1 MRTRVSALNSEDKGE
16 ANEMATTGVSRRD
29 VLKTLAMGV
38 AGGGVLQVIPMQAAE
53 LAHQMVHKE
62 KAAAPAGKYS
72 PKYFSARQY
81 EAITWLCDSIIPK
94 DEKSGGAVE
103 AGAPEFID
111 LLTSENEEF
120 QLALGGGLMW
130 LDNHCID
137 QYEKIF
143 MGCTPEQRKE
153 ILDLIAFRKNAKTD
167 HSLSQGVAFF
177 AFLRKMTCDGY
188 YTSKIG
194 IEELQYIG
202 NVTRSEW
209 PGCPPLPE

>member
-1 MRTRVSALNSEDKGE
+1 
-16 ANEMATTGVSRRD
+16 MATVGISRRD
-29 VLKTLAMGV
+29 ILRTLAIGA
-38 AGGGVLQVIPMQAAE
+38 AGGSVLNVIPLEAAE
-53 LAHQMVHKE
+53 LAHQMVKKA
-62 KAAAPAGKYS
+62 KAAEPAGKYA
-72 PKYFSARQY
+72 PKYFTAKQY
-81 EAITWLCDSIIPK
+81 ETIVSLCDTIIPK

-130 LDNHCID
+130 LDHHCLD
-137 QYEKIF
+137 QYGNAF
-143 MGCTPEQRKE
+143 MECTPEQRKE
-153 ILDLIAFRKNAKTD
+153 TLDLIAYRKNAKKNPE
-167 HSLSQGVAFF
+167 LSQGVAFF
-177 AFLRKMTCDGY
+177 AFLRSMTCDGF

-194 IEELQYIG
+194 IADLDYIG

>member
-1 MRTRVSALNSEDKGE
+1 M
-16 ANEMATTGVSRRD
+16 TTQGISRRD
-29 VLKTLAMGV
+29 VLRTLALGA
-38 AGGGVLQVIPMQAAE
+38 AGGGVLQVIPLEAAE

-62 KAAAPAGKYS
+62 KQGAPAGKYT
-72 PKYFSARQY
+72 PKYFTAKQY
-81 EAITWLCDSIIPK
+81 EMISSLCDTIIPK
-94 DEKSGGAVE
+94 DEKSGGALE

-111 LLTSENEEF
+111 LLTSENEDY

-130 LDNHCID
+130 LDTHCVD
-137 QYEKIF
+137 EYGKVF
-143 MGCTPEQRKE
+143 MECTPEQRKE
-153 ILDLIAFRKNAKTD
+153 LLDLIAFRKNAKKD
-167 HSLSQGVAFF
+167 AGLSHGVAFF

-194 IEELQYIG
+194 IADLQYIG

>member
-1 MRTRVSALNSEDKGE
+1 
-16 ANEMATTGVSRRD
+16 MATQGISRRD
-29 VLKTLAMGV
+29 ALRTLAMGV
-38 AGGGVLQVIPMQAAE
+38 AGGSVLQVIPLEAAE

-62 KAAAPAGKYS
+62 KATAPAGKYT
-72 PKYFSARQY
+72 PKYFSAKQY
-81 EAITWLCDSIIPK
+81 EMIVSLCDTIIPK

-120 QLALGGGLMW
+120 QLRLGGGLMW
-130 LDNHCID
+130 LDTHCID
-137 QYEKIF
+137 QYGKVFLE
-143 MGCTPEQRKE
+143 CAPEQRKDV
-153 ILDLIAFRKNAKTD
+153 LDLIAFRKNAKKD
-167 HSLSQGVAFF
+167 SSLSQGVAFF

-194 IEELQYIG
+194 IEDLQYIG
-202 NVTRSEW
+202 NVTRNAW